1 MIQTSLTK
9 VKINEIVH
17 GQLPEVIDTE
27 NPRFSEF
34 LKQYYISQEYQ
45 GGPIDI
51 ADNLVE
57 YKSLNFLNNENL
69 IGFTTITQ
77 NINGVQNE
85 IFVDSTKGWP
95 RQYGLLKVDNE
106 IITYTGI
113 GSTSFT
119 GCVRGFSGI
128 ENNKKTNNPEYLT
141 FTETG
146 IGTHSVGAKVTNL
159 SNIFL
164 QEFLKKLK
172 KQVLPGFS
180 ERNLFN
186 KVDTSNFIRQSKDF
200 YKSKGT
206 EESFKILF
214 GALYGERVDM
224 IQPSKYIF
232 KPSDADYIVNDVVI
246 CELLSG
252 NPLKIVGQ
260 SLIQETTPLQTSGSI
275 YNVEKALVGGKT
287 FYKISISKGTTIGK
301 FKQVGKTFIT
311 NSSPVGATVLNVDS
325 TIGFGATGTI
335 SFEDRSL
342 SYDSK
347 NYTQFLGLSP
357 LTSPCGIGST
367 VRSGLV
373 ATSYEDGDLRLPVTF
388 NVLGVLHDFVGEAR
402 SQQEDSVL
410 NIKHLGK
417 KEKELRYST
426 WIYNSRSRIII

>member
-128 ENNKKTNNPEYLT
+128 ENNKKTNDPEYLT

-146 IGTHSVGAKVTNL
+146 IGTHSVGAKV
-159 SNIFL
+159 
-164 QEFLKKLK
+164 E
-172 KQVLPGFS
+172 
-180 ERNLFN
+180 
-186 KVDTSNFIRQSKDF
+186 
-200 YKSKGT
+200 
-206 EESFKILF
+206 
-214 GALYGERVDM
+214 
-224 IQPSKYIF
+224 
-232 KPSDADYIVNDVVI
+232 
-246 CELLSG
+246 
-252 NPLKIVGQ
+252 
-260 SLIQETTPLQTSGSI
+260 
-275 YNVEKALVGGKT
+275 
-287 FYKISISKGTTIGK
+287 
-301 FKQVGKTFIT
+301 
-311 NSSPVGATVLNVDS
+311 
-325 TIGFGATGTI
+325 
-335 SFEDRSL
+335 
-342 SYDSK
+342 
-347 NYTQFLGLSP
+347 
-357 LTSPCGIGST
+357 
-367 VRSGLV
+367 
-373 ATSYEDGDLRLPVTF
+373 
-388 NVLGVLHDFVGEAR
+388 
-402 SQQEDSVL
+402 
-410 NIKHLGK
+410 
-417 KEKELRYST
+417 
-426 WIYNSRSRIII
+426 

>member
-95 RQYGLLKVDNE
+95 RQYGLLKIDNE

-113 GSTSFT
+113 GTTSFT

-128 ENNKKTNNPEYLT
+128 ENNKRTNDPEYLT
-141 FTETG
+141 FTQTG
-146 IGTHSVGAKVTNL
+146 IATHSVGAKVINL

-186 KVDTSNFIRQSKDF
+186 KVNTSNFIRQSKDF

-232 KPSDADYIVNDVVI
+232 KPSDADYIVNDLLI

-252 NPLKIVGQ
+252 NPLNIVGQ

-287 FYKISISKGTTIGK
+287 FYKIAISKGTTIGK

-311 NSSPVGATVLNVDS
+311 DS
-325 TIGFGATGTI
+325 
-335 SFEDRSL
+335 
-342 SYDSK
+342 
-347 NYTQFLGLSP
+347 
-357 LTSPCGIGST
+357 
-367 VRSGLV
+367 
-373 ATSYEDGDLRLPVTF
+373 
-388 NVLGVLHDFVGEAR
+388 
-402 SQQEDSVL
+402 
-410 NIKHLGK
+410 
-417 KEKELRYST
+417 
-426 WIYNSRSRIII
+426 